1 MVLIKGNGMNKA
13 FKVNKKSW
21 RKTRYYKLLKQRLFI
36 GRMMAAGLAANSAKN
51 ISDISKSVNRNKD
64 ITKDMFRIN
73 KSLAIARQVIDTQVA
88 VFNAM
93 YWWRIK

>member
-1 MVLIKGNGMNKA
+1 MNKA

-21 RKTRYYKLLKQRLFI
+21 RKTRYFKILKQRLLI

-64 ITKDMFRIN
+64 ITKKMFTVN
-73 KSLAIARQVIDTQVA
+73 KSLSIARHVIDTQA
-88 VFNAM
+88 AIIKAM
-93 YWWRIK
+93 YWWKE